1 MSRKK
6 MIAIAIIALEA
17 VIILGMAAGMI
28 KQHQVNNDLIQINQ
42 GLIEVNENL
51 MHNGQDNNR
60 CSE

>member
-17 VIILGMAAGMI
+17 AIILGMAAGMI

-51 MHNGQDNNR
+51 MHNGQDNNQ